1 MHDYFIITGKGFPD
15 FATSKLV
22 HNLAACLP
30 DVPIYGLV
38 DSDPYGL
45 MIFIKYKF
53 GSKVAYQSHLM
64 AVPRIIYL
72 GVSITD
78 YHSGWLPM
86 TEKDCNM
93 ALNILS
99 HPHMTMSELKVIK
112 DELQMQLFL
121 GKKAEMNIA
130 SKNGSK
136 GITAYIRNKLLK
148 YEK

>member
-1 MHDYFIITGKGFPD
+1 
-15 FATSKLV
+15 
-22 HNLAACLP
+22 
-30 DVPIYGLV
+30 
-38 DSDPYGL
+38 
-45 MIFIKYKF
+45 
-53 GSKVAYQSHLM
+53 M

-112 DELQMQLFL
+112 NELQMQLFL